1 MGNQLT
7 RLHVENF
14 RSLADVSI
22 DVHPINVFFGPNGSG
37 KSTLLEAIRL
47 VRDCVFRDVAEAG
60 RSRSNGFGML
70 RQGAGQR
77 VDEWEGISITLETV
91 LAEYALRLGF
101 SLGQIDPYAGEV
113 LYSKEKKVHLI
124 NRRVGSNEADFYYY
138 EENPSARTRLTFP
151 EKLALIQYEP
161 ALIQYMQGKELIP
174 PDAFDL
180 RSLLNSVH
188 FFHSH
193 YTDLYG
199 LKQRGSESGMDIT
212 LREDCGNLWSVLR
225 NIRDKSAIDSRY
237 ETIISFMRKS
247 FPNFKDLVF
256 EPTGPNAIYASFVE
270 KNLQD
275 PIPALSESEGQLQM
289 LILLTSL
296 FAHGNQNDV
305 LILLDE
311 PETSLHPYA
320 ISVFAEAVKQA
331 TKEWNKQVFIA
342 THSPVLISQ
351 FDPEDLLAT
360 GLEESGQT
368 VLTRVSEIE
377 DVKDLLEDYAAGS
390 LYMAEAI
397 APQSRPYT
405 KEKGE

>member
-7 RLHVENF
+7 RLQVKNF
-14 RSLADVSI
+14 RSLGDVSV

-47 VRDCVFRDVAEAG
+47 VKDCVSRDVEEAA
-60 RSRSNGFGML
+60 RTRNNGFGML
-70 RQGAGQR
+70 RQG
-77 VDEWEGISITLETV
+77 VNKSKCISIRLETT
-91 LAEYALRLGF
+91 LSGYALLLGF
-101 SLGQIDPYAGEV
+101 SRGQIQPYAGEV
-113 LYSKEKKVHLI
+113 LWPKEKEVPLI
-124 NRRVGSNEADFYYY
+124 FRRIGGDTADFCYH
-138 EENPSARTRLTFP
+138 EENPPVRTRLTFP
-151 EKLALIQYEP
+151 EKLALIQY
-161 ALIQYMQGKELIP
+161 MQGTEPIP
-174 PDAFDL
+174 PDVFNL
-180 RSLLNSVH
+180 RNLLNSVH
-188 FFHSH
+188 FYHSH
-193 YTDLYG
+193 YIDLYG
-199 LKQRGSESGMDIT
+199 LKQRGSESGIGIT

-237 ETIISFMRKS
+237 ATIISFMQKS

-256 EPTGPNAIYASFVE
+256 EQTGPNAVYASFVE
-270 KNLQD
+270 KDRQD
-275 PIPALSESEGQLQM
+275 PIPVLGVSEGHLQM
-289 LILLTSL
+289 LIHLTALFSEEADQKSL
-296 FAHGNQNDV
+296 
-305 LILLDE
+305 IILDE

-360 GLEESGQT
+360 GLDESGQT
-368 VLTRVSEIE
+368 VLTRVSEME